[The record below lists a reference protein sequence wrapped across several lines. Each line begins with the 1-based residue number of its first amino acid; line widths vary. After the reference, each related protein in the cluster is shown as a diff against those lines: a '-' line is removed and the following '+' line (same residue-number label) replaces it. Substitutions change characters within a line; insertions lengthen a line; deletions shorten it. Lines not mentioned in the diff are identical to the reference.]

1 MKVTE
6 KKLADGHIRLEAVA
20 ASAEVSHALDLAAQ
34 AFAQQMGVR
43 PQAGKT
49 AAQAITEQLGVK
61 DVDGMVGAQAMELL
75 APFALDK
82 RNLVPAFP
90 PKTESSEP
98 LRRGKPFSFSLTVTP
113 KPVYELEDYSPL
125 SLALPVVEVPQ
136 EAVDQ
141 QLAQM
146 ADSYASYVASDETH
160 PLGRNDAAKI
170 SLAATRGGEEM
181 KGLSTEGRT
190 YVMGLGMMPPA
201 FDDELVGMNVGD
213 EKSFTLTLPG
223 MEEDQDKIECTVK
236 VLELQRK
243 EIPALDDQ
251 FVANF
256 FPMMKGI
263 DALRGAIEDS
273 MRMQLEQQRHQMALQ
288 QASQQA
294 SMRFKGRI
302 ADEVYEAMRS
312 TLMQQAHMQASQ
324 QGMSFEQFMESQ
336 GGEQQFGMMLMLQAR
351 QMLASG
357 YALDAVFRHEKLS
370 ITDDDLMAAAAQLNP
385 QDPAGAKR
393 QMEEAGQGFALREIA
408 ERQKANEYLVAHATI
423 KDINP
428 SAPVAE
434 VEQAQAEGGSPED
447 ASAESAPVSGEGEKA
462 E

>member
-6 KKLADGHIRLEAVA
+6 KKLADGRIRLEAVA

-43 PQAGKT
+43 PAAGKT
-49 AAQAITEQLGVK
+49 AAQSITEQLGVK

-90 PKTESSEP
+90 PKTESGEP
-98 LRRGKPFSFSLTVTP
+98 LRRGKPFTFALTVTP
-113 KPVYELEDYSPL
+113 KPVYELEDYGPV
-125 SLALPVVEVPQ
+125 SLVLPVAAVP
-136 EAVDQ
+136 EGAVDE

-146 ADSYASYVASDETH
+146 ADNYASFVPDEPH
-160 PLGRNDAAKI
+160 PVGKDDAAKI
-170 SLAATRGGEEM
+170 SLKAVQNGEEL
-181 KGLSTEGRT
+181 KGLSTDGRT
-190 YVMGLGMMPPA
+190 YVMGMGMMPPS
-201 FDDELVGMNVGD
+201 FDEELLGMNVGD
-213 EKSFTLTLPG
+213 EKTFDLVLPG
-223 MEEDQDKIECTVK
+223 APEDEAPIQCTVG
-236 VLELQRK
+236 VLELQKK
-243 EIPALDDQ
+243 EVPELNDQ

-273 MRMQLEQQRHQMALQ
+273 MRMQIEQQRHQMAVQ
-288 QASQQA
+288 QATQQI
-294 SMRFKGRI
+294 SMRFKGKI
-302 ADEVYEAMRS
+302 SDDVYESMRA
-312 TLMQQAHMQASQ
+312 TLMQQAHMQAAQ
-324 QGMSFEQFMESQ
+324 QGMAFDKFVESQ
-336 GGEQQFGMMLMLQAR
+336 GGEQQFGMMMMLQAR

-370 ITDDDLMAAAAQLNP
+370 VTDADLKAAAAQLNP

-393 QMEEAGQGFALREIA
+393 QMEEAGQGFALREVA
-408 ERQKANEYLVAHATI
+408 ERQKAAEYLVAHATV
-423 KDINP
+423 KDLEP
-428 SAPVAE
+428 AAPAE
-434 VEQAQAEGGSPED
+434 
-447 ASAESAPVSGEGEKA
+447 APAAAGEGDKADPAAEDDAPKA

>member
-49 AAQAITEQLGVK
+49 AAQAITEQLGIK

-90 PKTESSEP
+90 PKTESSES
-98 LRRGKPFSFSLTVTP
+98 LRRGKPFSFALTVTP
-113 KPVYELEDYSPL
+113 KPTYELEDYGPVT
-125 SLALPVVEVPQ
+125 LALPVVEVPQ

-146 ADSYASYVASDETH
+146 AESYASYVPSDEVH
-160 PLGRNDAAKI
+160 PLGADDAAKI
-170 SLAATRGGEEM
+170 SLVAVKDGEEM
-181 KGLSTEGRT
+181 KGLSTDGRT
-190 YVMGLGMMPPA
+190 YVMGMGMMPPA
-201 FDDELVGMNVGD
+201 FDQELLGMSVGD
-213 EKSFTLTLPG
+213 EKTFSLALPG
-223 MEEDQDKIECTVK
+223 MEGDQEQIQCTVK

-243 EIPALDDQ
+243 EIPTLDDQ

-256 FPMMKGI
+256 FPMMRGI
-263 DALRGAIEDS
+263 DSLRGAIEDS
-273 MRMQLEQQRHQMALQ
+273 MRMQMEQQRHQMALQ

-302 ADEVYEAMRS
+302 ADEVYEAMRA
-312 TLMQQAHMQASQ
+312 TLMQQAHMQAAQ
-324 QGMSFEQFMESQ
+324 QGMPFDKFVESQ
-336 GGEQQFGMMLMLQAR
+336 GGEQQFGMMMMLQAR
-351 QMLASG
+351 QMLAGG
-357 YALDAVFRHEKLS
+357 YALDAVFRHEKLTV
-370 ITDDDLMAAAAQLNP
+370 TDDDLTAAAAQLNP
-385 QDPAGAKR
+385 QDPAGARR
-393 QMEEAGQGFALREIA
+393 QMEEAGQGFALREVA
-408 ERQKANEYLVAHATI
+408 ERQKANEFLVANAI
-423 KDINP
+423 VKDIDP
-428 SAPVAE
+428 SAPA
-434 VEQAQAEGGSPED
+434 A
-447 ASAESAPVSGEGEKA
+447 ASEATEGEKA